1 MRDEDVEVS
10 IEDVD
15 VGVRRYADGESYV
28 TLRAGDGWWPEFLTL
43 DGARDVAAALIEAA
57 DRLSGPTGATLTPSD
72 APTGTGG
79 SDNESEALRARR

>member
-28 TLRAGDGWWPEFLTL
+28 TLRAGDGWYGEEPEFLTL
-43 DGARDVAAALIEAA
+43 DGARAVAAALIEAA

-79 SDNESEALRARR
+79 SDNESEAL